1 MDDLIR
7 NLTSFNWDFGKI
19 PIRHARARKV
29 TLTMKNIGGVEA
41 KWLFKLP
48 NDSEI
53 ELEPWADPGEPTPE
67 KAFEKHI
74 LDSKIFDVHPRK
86 GVLQPGE
93 QMELN
98 VFYYPKEVKRHHLK
112 TFLQIANGKPMIIN
126 LQGETLHRRA
136 YMRLLKD
143 VYHLPPTPIGLD
155 WAVTYPIEM
164 KNLGI
169 TKLNYSIDT
178 TQLEALNSSNYD
190 FRIFEIQ
197 NPEGKL
203 APNDTQYIYTLFRP
217 LEAKDYAVD
226 LPIKISDI
234 EGPSDHQHV
243 LKLRGKG
250 YHPEQTDKIPKE
262 VKFYEDLPKCRAFV
276 GEDGQM
282 AAFSYESIDFGEL
295 EASQISNRFV
305 ILYNMH
311 ATQKLRFEFQKSGL
325 MCGDNLKLEPM
336 SGELEPNS
344 HQNIKMT
351 LIPARFPTN
360 FEGEIQCSIDWEPQ
374 GDEDKAEMKSLHTHT
389 HMSDVQEFLFLR
401 LKKRSK
407 FVSTSIIIF
416 TLIVFYIQQKKE
428 YNPIESRENETL
440 YQNVINEMM
449 NDILHDK
456 EMDELLDNC
465 FETSGG
471 IFNQVV
477 TSDHEPP
484 STNKIYKD
492 LPEPQISQI
501 GNELQV
507 YRNNLKELTGND
519 DHDIDRKEY
528 FTDKLFTD
536 MLEYMLEDTMF
547 NLMEEATYEEFDL
560 MQAPKIYI
568 RKDQIDKK

>member
-519 DHDIDRKEY
+519 DHDIDRKQY

-536 MLEYMLEDTMF
+536 MLEYMLEDTCF

-568 RKDQIDKK
+568 RKD